1 VITDRRALGTARML
15 PETAGTL
22 RARIQIRVELARD
35 LDPQTLDYLLAHQ
48 RIAALEHKL
57 AAMEGNR

>member
-1 VITDRRALGTARML
+1 MTSDHRPLPAARML
-15 PETAGTL
+15 PDTPGTL

-57 AAMEGNR
+57 AEMEGKR

>member
-1 VITDRRALGTARML
+1 MKPLPVKMAI

-22 RARIQIRVELARD
+22 RARIQMRVELARD

-48 RIAALEHKL
+48 RIAELERELAKL
-57 AAMEGNR
+57 EGSR